1 MTGTHGDLFRE
12 IGALVVAAH
21 DGQSF
26 DLKQTAEELAR
37 CYVNLGVP
45 ADTIARALARS
56 MAAVGVSMAM
66 MRRGD
71 QPILHHQTGA
81 AAAPTHPGSADP
93 DGEGASIDDGAPRSA
108 SMLFPSGIKVAVLS

>member
-21 DGQSF
+21 EGQSF

-56 MAAVGVSMAM
+56 MAAVGVSMAIL
-66 MRRGD
+66 RPGD
-71 QPILHHQTGA
+71 RPIITRNGEA
-81 AAAPTHPGSADP
+81 ADLVVPDAEDATTTVHPPVPDDAA
-93 DGEGASIDDGAPRSA
+93 RSG
-108 SMLFPSGIKVAVLS
+108 SMLFPSGVRLAVLS

>member
-21 DGQSF
+21 EGQSF

-56 MAAVGVSMAM
+56 MAAVGVSMAIV
-66 MRRGD
+66 RSGD
-71 QPILHHQTGA
+71 RPLARDSANAG
-81 AAAPTHPGSADP
+81 GSADSDP
-93 DGEGASIDDGAPRSA
+93 DDAGAIHHPVPDTAARSA
-108 SMLFPSGIKVAVLS
+108 SVLFPSGVRLAVLS

>member
-56 MAAVGVSMAM
+56 MAAVGVSMAIL
-66 MRRGD
+66 RPGEG
-71 QPILHHQTGA
+71 PIMTA
-81 AAAPTHPGSADP
+81 TANAPDPADPDAEDPAAPTYPPVPDDAARSGS
-93 DGEGASIDDGAPRSA
+93 I
-108 SMLFPSGIKVAVLS
+108 LFPSGVRLAVLS

>member
-37 CYVNLGVP
+37 CYVSLGVP
-45 ADTIARALARS
+45 AETIARALARS
-56 MAAVGVSMAM
+56 MAAVGVSMAIL
-66 MRRGD
+66 RPGER
-71 QPILHHQTGA
+71 PIMTSNGNLPDA
-81 AAAPTHPGSADP
+81 ADP
-93 DGEGASIDDGAPRSA
+93 DAEDTAAATHAAVPDDAARSG
-108 SMLFPSGIKVAVLS
+108 SMLFPSGVRLAVLS

>member
-56 MAAVGVSMAM
+56 MAAVGVSMAIL
-66 MRRGD
+66 RPGER
-71 QPILHHQTGA
+71 PIMTRNGEPSELAEPDADDTNA
-81 AAAPTHPGSADP
+81 AVHAPVPDDAARSGS
-93 DGEGASIDDGAPRSA
+93 
-108 SMLFPSGIKVAVLS
+108 MVFPSGVRLAVLS

>member
-56 MAAVGVSMAM
+56 MAAVGVSMAIL
-66 MRRGD
+66 RPGD
-71 QPILHHQTGA
+71 RPIITRNGE
-81 AAAPTHPGSADP
+81 SADLADPEAHGTTTTVHAAVP
-93 DGEGASIDDGAPRSA
+93 DDAARSG
-108 SMLFPSGIKVAVLS
+108 SMLFPSGVRLAVLS

>member
-21 DGQSF
+21 EGQSF

-56 MAAVGVSMAM
+56 MAAVGVSMALV
-66 MRRGD
+66 RPGER
-71 QPILHHQTGA
+71 PILHTAISAGDA
-81 AAAPTHPGSADP
+81 PGSEAENPTPTIHGPAQD
-93 DGEGASIDDGAPRSA
+93 ETARSG
-108 SMLFPSGIKVAVLS
+108 SVLFPSGVRLAVLS

>member
-1 MTGTHGDLFRE
+1 MTCTHGDLFRE

-45 ADTIARALARS
+45 AETIARALARS
-56 MAAVGVSMAM
+56 MAAVGVSMAIL
-66 MRRGD
+66 RPGER
-71 QPILHHQTGA
+71 PIMTANANLPDA
-81 AAAPTHPGSADP
+81 ADP
-93 DGEGASIDDGAPRSA
+93 DSEDAADTTHAPVPDGAARSG
-108 SMLFPSGIKVAVLS
+108 SMLFPSGVRLAVLS